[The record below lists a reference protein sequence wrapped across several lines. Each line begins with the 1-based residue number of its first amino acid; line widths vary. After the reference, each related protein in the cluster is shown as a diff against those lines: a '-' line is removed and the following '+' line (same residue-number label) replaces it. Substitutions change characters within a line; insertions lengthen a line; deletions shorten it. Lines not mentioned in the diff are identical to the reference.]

1 MGTQLSE
8 FFDFI
13 GLPLPVISEAF
24 CIMIQSL
31 LNSAEMHPLI
41 FTQPQKLVKIKGIK
55 HIYGFWSK

>member
-13 GLPLPVISEAF
+13 GLPLSVISEAF

-31 LNSAEMHPLI
+31 LNSAEMLPFV
-41 FTQPQKLVKIKGIK
+41 FTQP
-55 HIYGFWSK
+55 